1 MLTRSTGNKRPS
13 RHNISSGNDTDH
25 NNLLSILTRKQP
37 NELEKAVKELADK
50 NNPTLLSIKKVENL
64 FRDHIEFD
72 SRSQLLRELKG
83 SMKAA
88 VLNTIIA
95 HLVFEN
101 KLVVNEDRSLTW
113 VDTQGNEKLNK
124 QFDKAASF

>member
-1 MLTRSTGNKRPS
+1 MLTRPAGDKGPASRDVSSVNKTA
-13 RHNISSGNDTDH
+13 HDD
-25 NNLLSILTRKQP
+25 LLSILIRRQRS
-37 NELEKAVKELADK
+37 ELKRTVKGLAEK
-50 NNPTLLSIKKVENL
+50 NNPTLLSITKVEDL

-83 SMKAA
+83 SMKAT

-101 KLVVNEDRSLTW
+101 KLVVNDDHSLTW
-113 VDTQGNEKLNK
+113 VDAQANAKLNK
-124 QFDKAASF
+124 QFDKAVSL